1 MDELDYS
8 FVFILLFFLCLMS
21 LLSHVS
27 QVARD
32 ATNGS
37 ETGKAM
43 AYYVLDALL
52 AVDHHQVFLSQLQS
66 RGLLHSCLAEISSN
80 SYQVRHGFSWRS
92 LNLLQASEVFV

>member
-1 MDELDYS
+1 
-8 FVFILLFFLCLMS
+8 MS
-21 LLSHVS
+21 IFSCVS

-32 ATNGS
+32 STNGS
-37 ETGKAM
+37 EIGKAM

-80 SYQVRHGFSWRS
+80 SYQVRYEFS
-92 LNLLQASEVFV
+92 